1 MTTHDAKSR
10 ANGAAAPIGTRPF
23 PAYAALQLLRI
34 RPHAK
39 CKGERLMHCGVA
51 IRPMSALGQT
61 RTFGDGCSMS
71 ALPRKRQ
78 IAEVS
83 ICPLCAKMYGPAV
96 RYKMDFRDQRT

>member
-71 ALPRKRQ
+71 ALPRKRTNSRSLDLSALCQKRTFALQQ
-78 IAEVS
+78 IYS
-83 ICPLCAKMYGPAV
+83 
-96 RYKMDFRDQRT
+96 